1 MRGNPNEAA
10 ALKRAG
16 GFFFLRGKI
25 DALSQ
30 LRLACRPLL
39 PGSTA
44 RPGEFVTGSWR
55 GGRQALC
62 TSPADN
68 WHFENALRQLDR
80 MSVYGDDSSVTIEAD
95 DGMVLEVD
103 DSGDGVTITEVRED

>member
-1 MRGNPNEAA
+1 M
-10 ALKRAG
+10 
-16 GFFFLRGKI
+16 RGKI

-44 RPGEFVTGSWR
+44 CSGEFVTGSWR
-55 GGRQALC
+55 GGRQAIAAA
-62 TSPADN
+62 SPAEN

-95 DGMVLEVD
+95 DGTVLEVD
-103 DSGDGVTITEVRED
+103 DSGDGVTVTEVPENED